1 MCIWGHLPD
10 CLAVKGSS
18 PTRIANKYA
27 QPEVVAFWKNFSQE
41 GLQAGEVEMMS
52 RYAPPAPA
60 EIIDLGC
67 GGGRAG
73 LALGPAGYTVTGL
86 DITWEMTQTTRQAYL
101 THNLPPDVLQGDIQA
116 IPCAS
121 NSYDVALIFIAA
133 LQHIP
138 GQAARQQT
146 LAEIGRILRPGGVLI
161 LALDNLAPALT
172 CYAWWAWRKLA
183 SLGARSAPK
192 TSPQETTAD
201 NLLSSNR
208 SRVSS
213 LGWHLRGLARTVR
226 WRTWTGFV
234 DRLRQIHLLNG
245 QKGDT
250 FISQVSLTPT
260 PGRVYYHIY
269 EYNDLV
275 EDAAAGN
282 LTLIAC
288 HSGRELSENREY
300 PHHVRQLDKQV
311 FYAFTPKG

>member
-1 MCIWGHLPD
+1 M
-10 CLAVKGSS
+10 
-18 PTRIANKYA
+18 
-27 QPEVVAFWKNFSQE
+27 
-41 GLQAGEVEMMS
+41 QAGEAEMMR
-52 RYAPPAPA
+52 RYGPPAPA
-60 EIIDLGC
+60 QIIDLGC

-73 LALGPAGYTVTGL
+73 LALGPIGYQVTGL

-101 THNLPPDVLQGDIQA
+101 DHNLTPDVLQGDIQT
-116 IPCAS
+116 IPCAT

-138 GQAARQQT
+138 GRAARQQT
-146 LAEIGRILRPGGVLI
+146 FSEIGRILKPGGILI
-161 LALDNLAPALT
+161 LALDNIAPALT
-172 CYAWWAWRKLA
+172 CYAWWGWRKLTSFRNQA
-183 SLGARSAPK
+183 APK
-192 TSPQETTAD
+192 PAENETTAD

-208 SRVSS
+208 SKVSG

-234 DRLRQIHLLNG
+234 DKMRQIRLLGG

-250 FISQVSLTPT
+250 YINQVSLTPT

-275 EDAAAGN
+275 EDAAVGN
-282 LTLIAC
+282 LALVAC

-300 PHHVRQLDKQV
+300 PPYVRQLDKQV
-311 FYAFTPKG
+311 FYAFTPKS